1 MDISRLHAA
10 ITVLNELV
18 AAVDKLPADES
29 ETGGIARSFTSARNN
44 LDRLAQHYA
53 QQGSFMDAL
62 WITALE
68 GGAPAAEASLE
79 TAMLIKWLAE
89 NRGKED

>member
-1 MDISRLHAA
+1 MDIVRLHET
-10 ITVLNELV
+10 ITLLNELL
-18 AAVDKLPADES
+18 AAIENLPADES
-29 ETGGIARSFTSARNN
+29 ETAGITRSFASARDN
-44 LDRLAQHYA
+44 LERLVQHYA
-53 QQGSFMDAL
+53 QQGSFSDAL

-89 NRGKED
+89 NRGKE